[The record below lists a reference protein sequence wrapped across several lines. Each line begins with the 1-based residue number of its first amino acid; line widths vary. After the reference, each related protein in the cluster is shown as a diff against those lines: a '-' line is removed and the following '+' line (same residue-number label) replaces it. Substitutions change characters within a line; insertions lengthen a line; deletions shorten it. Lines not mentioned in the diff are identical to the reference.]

1 MVQNRFFL
9 SFPAKKVNDNKFSS
23 QNNVQED
30 MNKWGMTKW
39 WKCKFCPI
47 ISALQSEL
55 QLVLNYCLLG
65 KENVFVKKVPTCL
78 NSALQESLRW
88 HARSWSLDYAF
99 KPDLYDPLVLFVK
112 LEFILAWT
120 PKSSKRVGFR
130 DMTNFSFTMY
140 LKQKKASAL
149 GGFNFANL
157 ALELINRNYLQE
169 YLICCQLGALNL

>member
-1 MVQNRFFL
+1 MKVQILPYNIGSAVWASISL
-9 SFPAKKVNDNKFSS
+9 KLL
-23 QNNVQED
+23 
-30 MNKWGMTKW
+30 
-39 WKCKFCPI
+39 PI
-47 ISALQSEL
+47 
-55 QLVLNYCLLG
+55 G

-130 DMTNFSFTMY
+130 DMTQVLVSLFE
-140 LKQKKASAL
+140 KKH
-149 GGFNFANL
+149 
-157 ALELINRNYLQE
+157 QH
-169 YLICCQLGALNL
+169 